1 MKNKYLL
8 SIILGILAAIA
19 SYLLVIVDVLT
30 FNGNVYAWLFV
41 PINILIAI
49 FVVFFKKPSVVCIVL
64 RSILYVA
71 GYILLYNSG
80 IHEYIFDIANNYS
93 AAYLG
98 EGTLVGVI
106 INTIVI
112 CITFLVAG
120 TVRTAN
126 YACEKATEIK

>member
-1 MKNKYLL
+1 MLR
-8 SIILGILAAIA
+8 G
-19 SYLLVIVDVLT
+19 T
-30 FNGNVYAWLFV
+30 F
-41 PINILIAI
+41 
-49 FVVFFKKPSVVCIVL
+49 
-64 RSILYVA
+64 
-71 GYILLYNSG
+71 YISG

-120 TVRTAN
+120 IVRAAN
-126 YACEKATEIK
+126 NTCEKAPEN

>member
-1 MKNKYLL
+1 MKKQILL
-8 SIILGILAAIA
+8 SIMLGILASIA

-30 FNGNVYAWLFV
+30 FNGNVYSWLFV
-41 PINILIAI
+41 PINILITI

-64 RSILYVA
+64 RGILYIV
-71 GYILLYNSG
+71 GYILFYKSG
-80 IHEYIFDIANNYS
+80 IHEYIFNIANNYS

-98 EGTLVGVI
+98 EGILVGVI

-120 TVRTAN
+120 IVRTAN
-126 YACEKATEIK
+126 YATKKQQKN

>member
-1 MKNKYLL
+1 MKKQVLL
-8 SIILGILAAIA
+8 SIILGLFAAIA
-19 SYLLVIVDVLT
+19 SYLLLIIDVLT

-49 FVVFFKKPSVVCIVL
+49 FVVFFKKPSVAYIVL
-64 RSILYVA
+64 RGILYVT
-71 GYILLYNSG
+71 GYILLYISG

-120 TVRTAN
+120 IVRAAN
-126 YACEKATEIK
+126 NTCEKAPEN